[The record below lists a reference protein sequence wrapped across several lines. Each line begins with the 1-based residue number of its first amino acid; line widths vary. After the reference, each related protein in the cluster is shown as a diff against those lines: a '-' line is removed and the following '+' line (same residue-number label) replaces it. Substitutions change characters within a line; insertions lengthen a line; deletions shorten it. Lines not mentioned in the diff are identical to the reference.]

1 MAAAMVLTLGTG
13 CVSTLVSVAYGI
25 GMPFVYRE
33 AELPS
38 EQIELNLPYRG
49 GVGAGDGDGHWDGD
63 ADGVTDKHRLDL
75 FRPAGFTGSTG
86 STATAET
93 GWPILV
99 FVHGGG
105 WTSGDRA
112 LTVGGRDVYGN
123 IGRFFAARGVGVAVI
138 SYRLQPEVSWREQLD
153 DVGAALRWVHAHAE
167 GVGADPNAIFLSGHS
182 AGAHLAT
189 YVVLDEERLETLGV
203 PPSSLCGLILV
214 SGAAYDLTDA
224 RTWEL
229 GASRAYYEER
239 FRGADTSDG
248 WMREA
253 SPIRFASP
261 SSPPALIL
269 YAGGETKAL
278 QRQSQ
283 VLHEALV
290 AAGGSSQ
297 MQVVPGENHER
308 IVLTLSRADKVAARA
323 MLDFIHTRECGR
335 R

>member
-1 MAAAMVLTLGTG
+1 MAAAMVLTLETG
-13 CVSTLVSVAYGI
+13 CGSTLVSVAYGI

-33 AELPS
+33 AELPP
-38 EQIELNLPYRG
+38 EQIELNVPYRD
-49 GVGAGDGDGHWDGD
+49 GDGDWDGD
-63 ADGVTDKHRLDL
+63 AGGVADKHRLDL
-75 FRPAGFTGSTG
+75 FRPAGLTGSIGSTGSTG
-86 STATAET
+86 STASAET

-153 DVGAALRWVHAHAE
+153 DVGAALRWVHTHAE

-189 YVVLDEERLETLGV
+189 YVVLDEERLEALGV

-214 SGAAYDLTDA
+214 SGAAFDLTDA

-229 GASRAYYEER
+229 GASRAYYEEP
-239 FRGADTSDG
+239 FRGADPSDG
-248 WMREA
+248 WLREA
-253 SPIRFASP
+253 SPVRFARP

-269 YAGGETKAL
+269 YAGAESEAL
-278 QRQSQ
+278 KRQSQ

-290 AAGGSSQ
+290 AAGGSSRLL
-297 MQVVPGENHER
+297 VVPGE
-308 IVLTLSRADKVAARA
+308 
-323 MLDFIHTRECGR
+323 
-335 R
+335 